1 MPLMSC
7 PWRRGSGLAQALVPL
22 KDLVQAKT
30 RLAGLLDPS
39 QRRALAQAMVEDV
52 LAVLAAHPEIRR
64 TTLVSDDPGAG
75 LLAEKYGVDYLP
87 ESSLGCRGL
96 NAVVQRA
103 SEQLLAKDE
112 SPLVV
117 LHGDLPLLSYHDI
130 SVVLQAQRQLSG
142 LVVACDRQGRGTN
155 LLAFAASC
163 APRFRFGPDSCARH
177 LAWAHSAAIPVRVL
191 QRPGI
196 GLDIDEAADLKVLM
210 ASPRSE
216 PRSKTLALLG
226 DGELAARLA
235 LALATL
241 PEESPQQNA
250 TQAAASGENTMDT
263 GSGN

>member
-1 MPLMSC
+1 MSWH
-7 PWRRGSGLAQALVPL
+7 WRRGSVLAQALVPL

-52 LAVLAAHPEIRR
+52 LAVLAVHPEIMR

-75 LLAEKYGVDYLP
+75 LLAEKYGVDYVT
-87 ESSLGCRGL
+87 EASLGCRGL

-103 SEQLLAKDE
+103 SELLLAEDN
-112 SPLVV
+112 SPLLV
-117 LHGDLPLLSYHDI
+117 LHGDLPLLSYQDI
-130 SVVLQAQRQLSG
+130 SVVLQAQRQLNG

-163 APRFRFGPDSCARH
+163 APRFHFGPDSRARH
-177 LAWAHSAAIPVRVL
+177 LAWARRAAIPAMVL
-191 QRPGI
+191 HRQGI

-210 ASPRSE
+210 ALPRSE
-216 PRSKTLALLG
+216 LRSNTLALLG
-226 DGELAARLA
+226 EGELAARLA

-241 PEESPQQNA
+241 PEESAQDK
-250 TQAAASGENTMDT
+250 AAVDGASGESTIDM